1 MRKGCAA
8 KRKAAK
14 LALCQARRYGRITR
28 MISAKPVVQELVALM
43 LEHGVTRAVLCPG
56 SRNSPI
62 VATLAEQQEVEC
74 RSVTDERSAGFVAL
88 GWAQQAQAPVAVV
101 VTSGSAV
108 LNLHP
113 AVAEAFYRKT
123 PLLVISAD
131 RPAAW
136 IGQNDGQTLPQ
147 PGIFNTL
154 VRFSA
159 QVPEDDAWHANRLI
173 NEALLELR
181 HRSGGPVHLNLPLSE
196 PFFGM
201 VEAELPPVR
210 VIQRTEATRMNA
222 DEEEA
227 LLDEIAV
234 LPRRMIL
241 LGQQEMPSP
250 LLAKLAAEK
259 QFAVVGE
266 HIANAP
272 FADCCRPDTLL
283 GANPEADWSP
293 DLLITCGGDVISK
306 RLKKLLR
313 SHPPKAH
320 WHISADG
327 EVVDSFGALTRVLE
341 GDANEFWDL
350 LEAFAEEGDEDY
362 RSRWQSEPKPLPLDD
377 DERSGMRWVGELMAN
392 LPEGS
397 VLHLGNS
404 SAVRYAQLFPLPAG
418 VHKVLCNRGV
428 NGIEGSVSTAAGYA
442 MAEPERL
449 HFLIIGD
456 LSIFYDLNG
465 LLQAQQCPNL
475 RILLLNNQEGG
486 IFGTLPGM
494 PDCPHIRAPHG
505 ESIMGWC
512 GCNVETRQVLVA
524 CHWPDALGTLL
535 SPEPKPVLVEAF
547 TFTDEDASILKE
559 FYQNN

>member
-1 MRKGCAA
+1 
-8 KRKAAK
+8 
-14 LALCQARRYGRITR
+14 
-28 MISAKPVVQELVALM
+28 MISEKPVVQELVALM
-43 LEHGVTRAVLCPG
+43 LAHGVTRAVLCPG

-62 VATLAEQQEVEC
+62 VATLAAHTAMEC

-113 AVAEAFYRKT
+113 AVAEAFYRNT

-147 PGIFNTL
+147 PGVFNNL

-173 NEALLELR
+173 NTALLELS
-181 HRSGGPVHLNLPLSE
+181 HRNGGPVHLNLPLSE

-201 VEAELPPVR
+201 IHAELPPVR
-210 VIQRTEATRMNA
+210 VIQRTEAARMNA

-227 LLDEIAV
+227 LLEEAAA
-234 LPRRMIL
+234 LPRRLIL
-241 LGQQEMPSP
+241 LGQQDAPSP
-250 LLAKLAAEK
+250 LLAKLAQEK

-272 FADCCRPDTLL
+272 FADSCRPDTLI
-283 GANPEADWSP
+283 GASPSADWSP

-306 RLKKLLR
+306 RLKRLLR
-313 SHPPKAH
+313 AHPPKAH

-327 EVVDSFGALTRVLE
+327 EVIDSFCCLTRVLE
-341 GDANEFWDL
+341 GDADEFWDL
-350 LEAFAEEGDEDY
+350 LDAFAEEGDEAY
-362 RSRWQSEPKPLPLDD
+362 RARWQTAPTPLP
-377 DERSGMRWVGELMAN
+377 EHEFCGMKFVGELMYN

-418 VHKVLCNRGV
+418 VHRVLCNRGV

-442 MAEPERL
+442 MAAPERQ

-456 LSIFYDLNG
+456 LSMFYDLNG

-486 IFGTLPGM
+486 IFATLPGM
-494 PDCPHIRAPHG
+494 SDCPAIRAPHG
-505 ESIMGWC
+505 ESIMAWGGSC
-512 GCNVETRQVLVA
+512 SESMQVFNA
-524 CHWPDALGTLL
+524 ADWAKALDMLL
-535 SPEPKPVLVEAF
+535 SDNLKPVLIEAH
-547 TFTDEDASILKE
+547 TKTEYDAAILKE
-559 FYQNN
+559 FYKNH

>member
-1 MRKGCAA
+1 
-8 KRKAAK
+8 
-14 LALCQARRYGRITR
+14 
-28 MISAKPVVQELVALM
+28 MISEKPVVQELVALM
-43 LEHGVTRAVLCPG
+43 LAHGVTRAVLCPG

-62 VATLAEQQEVEC
+62 VATLAEQPGVEC
-74 RSVTDERSAGFVAL
+74 RSVTDERSAGFVAM
-88 GWAQQAQAPVAVV
+88 GWAQQVQAPVAVV

-136 IGQNDGQTLPQ
+136 VGQNDGQTVPQ
-147 PGIFNTL
+147 PGVFNTL

-159 QVPEDDAWHANRLI
+159 QVPENDAWHANRLI

-181 HRSGGPVHLNLPLSE
+181 HRGGGPVHLNVPLTE

-201 VEAELPPVR
+201 IDTPLPPVR
-210 VIQRTEATRMNA
+210 VIERTEAARMGA
-222 DEEEA
+222 DEEET
-227 LLDEIAV
+227 LLEEAAA
-234 LPRRMIL
+234 LPRRLIL
-241 LGQQEMPSP
+241 QGQQHATSP
-250 LLAKLAAEK
+250 LLAKLAEEK
-259 QFAVVGE
+259 QFALVGE

-272 FADCCRPDTLL
+272 FADCCRPDTLI
-283 GANPEADWSP
+283 GATPDASWSP
-293 DLLITCGGDVISK
+293 DLLITCGGDIISK
-306 RLKKLLR
+306 RMKRLLR
-313 SHPPKAH
+313 THPPKAH

-327 EVVDSFGALTRVLE
+327 EVVDTFCALTRVLE
-341 GDANEFWDL
+341 GEPEEFWDL
-350 LEAFAEEGDEDY
+350 LDAFAEEGDDGY
-362 RSRWQSEPKPLPLDD
+362 RIRWQAAPATLP
-377 DERSGMRWVGELMAN
+377 EHEFSGMKFVGDLMRH
-392 LPEGS
+392 LPENS

-442 MAEPERL
+442 LADPERL

-465 LLQAQQCPNL
+465 LLAAQQCDNL
-475 RILLLNNQEGG
+475 RILLLNNNEGG

-505 ESIMGWC
+505 ESIMAWG
-512 GCNVETRQVLVA
+512 GCAFNSTQVINAADWTR
-524 CHWPDALGTLL
+524 ALELLL
-535 SPEPKPVLVEAF
+535 SPDPGPMLVEAY
-547 TFTDEDASILKE
+547 TETECDAAILKE
-559 FYQNN
+559 FYKNH

>member
-1 MRKGCAA
+1 
-8 KRKAAK
+8 
-14 LALCQARRYGRITR
+14 
-28 MISAKPVVQELVALM
+28 MISEKAVVQELVALM
-43 LEHGVTRAVLCPG
+43 LAHGVTRAVLCPG

-62 VATLAEQQEVEC
+62 VATLAELPGVEC

-123 PLLVISAD
+123 PLFVISAD

-147 PGIFNTL
+147 PGVFNQL
-154 VRFSA
+154 VRYSA
-159 QVPEDDAWHANRLI
+159 QVPEDDAWHANRII

-181 HRSGGPVHLNLPLSE
+181 HQGGGPVHLNLPLSE

-201 VEAELPPVR
+201 IESELPAVR
-210 VIQRTEATRMNA
+210 VIQRTEAARMNA

-227 LLDEIAV
+227 LLEEAAA
-234 LPRRMIL
+234 LPRRLIL
-241 LGQQEMPSP
+241 LGQQDSPSP
-250 LLAKLAAEK
+250 LLAKLSAEK

-283 GANPEADWSP
+283 GANPAADWSP

-313 SHPPKAH
+313 THPPKAH

-327 EVVDSFGALTRVLE
+327 EVVDSFCALTRVLE
-341 GDANEFWDL
+341 GDADEFWDL
-350 LEAFAEEGDEDY
+350 LEAFAEEGDEAY
-362 RSRWQSEPKPLPLDD
+362 RTRWQAEPIPLP
-377 DERSGMRWVGELMAN
+377 EHQFSGMKFVGELMAA
-392 LPEGS
+392 LPPGS

-404 SAVRYAQLFPLPAG
+404 SAVRYAQLFPLPSH

-475 RILLLNNQEGG
+475 RILLLNNNEGG
-486 IFGTLPGM
+486 IFQTLPGM
-494 PDCPHIRAPHG
+494 PSCPAIRAPHG
-505 ESIMGWC
+505 ESILPWSGGHFAC
-512 GCNVETRQVLVA
+512 TQVIDTPQ
-524 CHWPDALGTLL
+524 WSGALELLL
-535 SPEPKPVLVEAF
+535 SREPEPVLVEIY
-547 TFTDEDASILKE
+547 TETELDAAILKE
-559 FYQNN
+559 FHKNN

>member
-1 MRKGCAA
+1 
-8 KRKAAK
+8 
-14 LALCQARRYGRITR
+14 
-28 MISAKPVVQELVALM
+28 MISEKPVVQELVALM
-43 LEHGVTRAVLCPG
+43 LAHGVTRAVLCPG

-62 VATLAEQQEVEC
+62 VATLAAQEGVEC

-108 LNLHP
+108 LNVHP

-131 RPAAW
+131 RPASW
-136 IGQNDGQTLPQ
+136 VGQNDGQTVPQ
-147 PGIFNTL
+147 PGVFNSL

-181 HRSGGPVHLNLPLSE
+181 HRGGGPVHLNVPLTE

-201 VEAELPPVR
+201 VDEPLPDVR
-210 VIQRTEATRMNA
+210 VIERTEASRMSA

-227 LLDEIAV
+227 LLEEAAA
-234 LPRRMIL
+234 LPRRLIL
-241 LGQQEMPSP
+241 LGQQHAPSP
-250 LLAKLAAEK
+250 ILARLAAEK
-259 QFAVVGE
+259 QFAIVGE

-272 FADCCRPDTLL
+272 FADCNRPDTLI
-283 GANPEADWSP
+283 GATPDTDWSP
-293 DLLITCGGDVISK
+293 DLLITYGGDIISK
-306 RLKKLLR
+306 RMKRLLR

-327 EVVDSFGALTRVLE
+327 EVVDTFCALTRVLE
-341 GDANEFWDL
+341 GEPDEFWDL
-350 LEAFAEEGDEDY
+350 LEAFAEEGDNAY
-362 RSRWQSEPKPLPLDD
+362 RSRWLAAPATLP
-377 DERSGMRWVGELMAN
+377 EHEFSGMKFLGDLISH
-392 LPEGS
+392 LPENS

-404 SAVRYAQLFPLPAG
+404 SAVRYAQLYPLPAG
-418 VHKVLCNRGV
+418 VQKVLCNRGV
-428 NGIEGSVSTAAGYA
+428 NGIEGSVSSAAGYA
-442 MAEPERL
+442 LADPDTL

-456 LSIFYDLNG
+456 LSMFYDLNG
-465 LLQAQQCPNL
+465 LLAAKECDNL
-475 RILLLNNQEGG
+475 RILVLNNQEGG

-505 ESIMGWC
+505 ESIMTWC
-512 GCNVETRQVLVA
+512 GCGFKTAQVINATDWPAALKLLLDPKLGAVIVELYTETEL
-524 CHWPDALGTLL
+524 DA
-535 SPEPKPVLVEAF
+535 A
-547 TFTDEDASILKE
+547 ILKE
-559 FYQNN
+559 FYKNH

>member
-1 MRKGCAA
+1 
-8 KRKAAK
+8 
-14 LALCQARRYGRITR
+14 

-62 VATLAEQQEVEC
+62 VATLAAQQDVEC

-136 IGQNDGQTLPQ
+136 LGQNDGQTVPQ
-147 PGIFNTL
+147 PGVFGTL

-159 QVPEDDAWHANRLI
+159 QVPEADAWHANRII

-181 HRSGGPVHLNLPLSE
+181 HRGGGPVHLNIPLTE
-196 PFFGM
+196 PFFAM
-201 VEAELPPVR
+201 EADNLPAVR
-210 VIQRTEATRMNA
+210 VIRRTEACRMDAN
-222 DEEEA
+222 EEEA
-227 LLDEIAV
+227 LLVEAAA
-234 LPRRMIL
+234 LPRRLIL
-241 LGQQEMPSP
+241 LGQQQAPSP
-250 LLAKLAAEK
+250 ILAGLAAGK
-259 QFAVVGE
+259 QFALVGE

-272 FADCCRPDTLL
+272 FADCCRPDTLI
-283 GANPEADWSP
+283 GPAPAADWSP
-293 DLLITCGGDVISK
+293 DLLITCGGDIISK
-306 RLKKLLR
+306 RMKKLLR
-313 SHPPKAH
+313 THPPKAH
-320 WHISADG
+320 WHISPDG
-327 EVVDSFGALTRVLE
+327 EVTDTFCALTRVLE
-341 GDANEFWDL
+341 GEPEEFWDL
-350 LEAFAEEGDEDY
+350 LEAFADEGDEVY
-362 RSRWQSEPKPLPLDD
+362 RSRWQTAPSALPQH
-377 DERSGMRWVGELMAN
+377 EFSGMKVVGELVAN

-418 VHKVLCNRGV
+418 VHKILCNRGV

-442 MAEPERL
+442 QAEPDKQ

-465 LLQAQQCPNL
+465 LLAARQCNNL
-475 RILLLNNQEGG
+475 RILLLNNNEGG

-494 PDCPHIRAPHG
+494 PNCPHIRAPHG
-505 ESIMGWC
+505 ESIMAWG
-512 GCNVETRQVLVA
+512 GCNLRSIQVVNTA
-524 CHWPDALGTLL
+524 DWPAALELLL
-535 SPEPKPVLVEAF
+535 SPTPGAAIVEVY
-547 TFTDEDASILKE
+547 TETEQDAAILKE
-559 FYQNN
+559 FYTNN

>member
-1 MRKGCAA
+1 
-8 KRKAAK
+8 
-14 LALCQARRYGRITR
+14 
-28 MISAKPVVQELVALM
+28 MISKKPVVQELVALM
-43 LEHGVTRAVLCPG
+43 LAHGVTRAVLCPG

-62 VATLAEQQEVEC
+62 VATLAGQAGVEC

-131 RPAAW
+131 RPEAW

-147 PGIFNTL
+147 PGVFNTL

-181 HRSGGPVHLNLPLSE
+181 HRSGGPVHLNLPLTE

-201 VEAELPPVR
+201 MEAELPPVR

-222 DEEEA
+222 DEEED

-283 GANPEADWSP
+283 GATPNADWSP

-313 SHPPKAH
+313 AHPPKAH

-327 EVVDSFGALTRVLE
+327 GIVDSFGALTRVLE
-341 GDANEFWDL
+341 GDADEFWDL

-362 RSRWQSEPKPLPLDD
+362 RTRWQSAPIPLP
-377 DERSGMRWVGELMAN
+377 EHEYSGMKLVGELLAG

-404 SAVRYAQLFPLPAG
+404 SAVRYAQLFPLSQG
-418 VHKVLCNRGV
+418 IRVTSNRGV

-475 RILLLNNQEGG
+475 RILLLNNNEGG
-486 IFGTLPGM
+486 IFHTLPGM
-494 PDCPHIRAPHG
+494 SDCPAIRAPHG
-505 ESIMGWC
+505 ESIMGWAGSLFEC
-512 GCNVETRQVLVA
+512 AQVA
-524 CHWPDALGTLL
+524 SAPQWPQALELLL
-535 SPEPKPVLVEAF
+535 SDIAKPVLVEAC
-547 TFTDEDASILKE
+547 TEAGQDAAILDE

>member
-1 MRKGCAA
+1 
-8 KRKAAK
+8 
-14 LALCQARRYGRITR
+14 
-28 MISAKPVVQELVALM
+28 MISEKPVVQELVALM
-43 LEHGVTRAVLCPG
+43 LAHGVTRAVLCPG

-62 VATLAEQQEVEC
+62 VATLAGQAGVEC

-131 RPAAW
+131 RPEAW

-147 PGIFNTL
+147 PGVFNTL

-227 LLDEIAV
+227 LLDEIAA

-272 FADCCRPDTLL
+272 FADSCRPDTLL
-283 GANPEADWSP
+283 GATPGASWSP

-313 SHPPKAH
+313 THPPKAH

-327 EVVDSFGALTRVLE
+327 GVVDSFGALTRVLE
-341 GDANEFWDL
+341 GDADEFWDL
-350 LEAFAEEGDEDY
+350 LEAFAEEGDADY
-362 RSRWQSEPKPLPLDD
+362 RARWQSAPVPLPLED
-377 DERSGMRWVGELMAN
+377 DERSGIRWVGELMAS
-392 LPEGS
+392 LPVGS

-449 HFLIIGD
+449 HFLLIGD

-486 IFGTLPGM
+486 IFATLPGM
-494 PDCPHIRAPHG
+494 SSCPAIRAPHG

-512 GCNVETRQVLVA
+512 GCNFETRQVLVA
-524 CHWPDALGTLL
+524 SHWTEALETLI
-535 SPEPKPVLVEAF
+535 SPEPGPVLVEAF
-547 TFTDEDASILKE
+547 TFTDEDAAILKE

>member
-1 MRKGCAA
+1 MV
-8 KRKAAK
+8 
-14 LALCQARRYGRITR
+14 
-28 MISAKPVVQELVALM
+28 SEKPVVQELVALM
-43 LEHGVTRAVLCPG
+43 LAHGVTRAVLCPG

-62 VATLAEQQEVEC
+62 VATLAAQPGMEC
-74 RSVTDERSAGFVAL
+74 RSVTDERSAGFVAM

-136 IGQNDGQTLPQ
+136 VGQNDGQTIPQ
-147 PGIFNTL
+147 PGVFNSL

-159 QVPEDDAWHANRLI
+159 QVPEDEAWHANRVI

-181 HRSGGPVHLNLPLSE
+181 HRGGGPVHLNIPLTE
-196 PFFGM
+196 PFFSM
-201 VEAELPPVR
+201 VEKPLPPVR
-210 VIQRTEATRMNA
+210 VIGRTEAARMGA
-222 DEEEA
+222 DEEES
-227 LLDEIAV
+227 LLEEAAA
-234 LPRRMIL
+234 LPRRLIL
-241 LGQQEMPSP
+241 LGQQHAPSP
-250 LLAKLAAEK
+250 ILARLAAEK

-272 FADCCRPDTLL
+272 FADCCRPDTLI
-283 GANPEADWSP
+283 GATPAADWSP
-293 DLLITCGGDVISK
+293 DLLITCGGDIISK
-306 RLKKLLR
+306 RMKHLLR
-313 SHPPKAH
+313 THPPKAH
-320 WHISADG
+320 WHISPDG
-327 EVVDSFGALTRVLE
+327 EVVDTFCALTRVLE
-341 GDANEFWDL
+341 GEPDEFWEL
-350 LEAFAEEGDEDY
+350 FEAFAEEGDEVY
-362 RSRWQSEPKPLPLDD
+362 RARWQAEPATLP
-377 DERSGMRWVGELMAN
+377 EHKFSGMKIVGEVLNN

-404 SAVRYAQLFPLPAG
+404 SAVRYAQLFPLPGG

-442 MAEPERL
+442 QAEPERL

-456 LSIFYDLNG
+456 LSMFYDLNG
-465 LLQAQQCPNL
+465 LLTAKPCDNL
-475 RILLLNNQEGG
+475 RILLLNNNEGG

-505 ESIMGWC
+505 ESIMAWG
-512 GCNVETRQVLVA
+512 GCNFRGRQVINA
-524 CHWPDALGTLL
+524 ADWPAALELL
-535 SPEPKPVLVEAF
+535 LNPEPGAVLIE
-547 TFTDEDASILKE
+547 TYTETGLDAAILKD
-559 FYQNN
+559 FFQKY

>member
-1 MRKGCAA
+1 
-8 KRKAAK
+8 
-14 LALCQARRYGRITR
+14 
-28 MISAKPVVQELVALM
+28 MISEKPVVQELVALM

-62 VATLAEQQEVEC
+62 VATLASLPGVEC

-88 GWAQQAQAPVAVV
+88 GWAQQALAPVAVV

-123 PLLVISAD
+123 PLLIISAD

-147 PGIFNTL
+147 PGVFSAL

-159 QVPEDDAWHANRLI
+159 QVPENDAWHANRLI

-181 HRSGGPVHLNLPLSE
+181 HRGGGPVHLNLPLSE

-201 VEAELPPVR
+201 VDAALPPAR
-210 VIQRTEATRMNA
+210 VIHRTEAALMGA
-222 DEEEA
+222 DDEEA
-227 LLDEIAV
+227 LLNEAAT
-234 LPRRMIL
+234 LPRRLIL
-241 LGQQEMPSP
+241 LGQQDAPSP
-250 LLAKLAAEK
+250 LLARLSSEK

-283 GANPEADWSP
+283 GAEPAPDWSP
-293 DLLITCGGDVISK
+293 DLLITCGGDIISK

-313 SHPPKAH
+313 THPPKAH
-320 WHISADG
+320 WHIGADG
-327 EVVDSFGALTRVLE
+327 EVVDSFCCLTRVLE
-341 GDANEFWDL
+341 GEADEFWDL
-350 LEAFAEEGDEDY
+350 LDAFAEEGDQDY
-362 RSRWQSEPKPLPLDD
+362 RLRWQSAPAALPVH
-377 DERSGMRWVGELMAN
+377 EFCGMKYVGDLMAK
-392 LPEGS
+392 LPAGS

-404 SAVRYAQLFPLPAG
+404 SAVRYAQLFPLPDG
-418 VHKVLCNRGV
+418 VHRVHCNRGV
-428 NGIEGSVSTAAGYA
+428 NGIEGSLSTAAGYA

-449 HFLIIGD
+449 HYLIIGD
-456 LSIFYDLNG
+456 LSILYDLNG

-494 PDCPHIRAPHG
+494 PDCAHIRAPHG
-505 ESIMGWC
+505 ESIFSWCNGLAFELVQTSYGEGW
-512 GCNVETRQVLVA
+512 TQ
-524 CHWPDALGTLL
+524 ALEKLL
-535 SPEPKPVLVEAF
+535 NASDKPVLVEAL
-547 TFTDEDASILKE
+547 TETGQDAAILKD
-559 FYQNN
+559 FYKNN